1 MTSAFACQVLKVG
14 AKCGRQ
20 SRQDQNRRVPP
31 AAFNAAE
38 IGLMHVGTV
47 GEFLLRE
54 PMLASQRLQIEADS
68 GPDIH
73 RCMAGIELTSAH
85 RL

>member
-1 MTSAFACQVLKVG
+1 MTSALAGQILKVS

-20 SRQDQNRRVPP
+20 SRQDQDRRVPA
-31 AAFNAAE
+31 AAFNAAK
-38 IGLMHVGTV
+38 IGLMHVGSV

-54 PMLASQRLQIEADS
+54 TMLASQRLQIEADS